1 MELKVVAFGI
11 ARDIIN
17 GKETTIDLPEG
28 GTAAKAMD
36 KLKSDY
42 PAFNDLSSLQL
53 AVNESYVDHDYEIQQ
68 GDELVLIPPVS
79 GG

>member
-11 ARDIIN
+11 ARDIIG
-17 GKETTIDLPEG
+17 GKETVVDLPEG
-28 GTAAKAMD
+28 IAAGEAMIRLKAQF
-36 KLKSDY
+36 
-42 PAFNDLSSLQL
+42 PAFNELTSLQL
-53 AVNESYVDHDYEIQQ
+53 AVNEAYVEPDYAISR